1 MNALPRRCA
10 ASTGPRPSAGR
21 ARAFGGARRGPR
33 LADAS
38 DDAIWHH
45 AEATGA
51 IIVTKDEDFA
61 RWKVLRVGGPR
72 VVWIRLRNT
81 RRRELLD
88 WFDTI
93 LPDLVRA
100 LERGEDLVEIASGP

>member
-1 MNALPRRCA
+1 MRFLVDAQLPPAL
-10 ASTGPRPSAGR
+10 
-21 ARAFGGARRGPR
+21 ARR
-33 LADAS
+33 LAERGHSAEHVRDHGLAGAS

-81 RRRELLD
+81 RRRELRD
-88 WFDTI
+88 WFDAI
-93 LPDLVRA
+93 LPDLVCA